1 MRKYIFTLGIILSSI
16 YGKMHT
22 IFTILSFVILTTLPA
37 SMAMAAY
44 CSFTRNPTSCSPI
57 YTGSNCKTGEYVRAD
72 S

>member
-1 MRKYIFTLGIILSSI
+1 MT
-16 YGKMHT
+16 KMKG
-22 IFTILSFVILTTLPA
+22 IFTIIFNRNAFRILGVIMCAVLSSGTNN
-37 SMAMAAY
+37 AMAAY